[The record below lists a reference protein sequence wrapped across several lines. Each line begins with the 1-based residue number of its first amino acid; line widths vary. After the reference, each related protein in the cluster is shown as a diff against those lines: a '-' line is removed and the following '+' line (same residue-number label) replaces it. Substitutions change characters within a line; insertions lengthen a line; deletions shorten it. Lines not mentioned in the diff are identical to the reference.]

1 MTVAQDDFVS
11 ALLRPDADVPLG
23 LSDPEGRPAGKRFD
37 VYRNNVAVS
46 LTEALRTAFPIVR
59 KLLGDQ
65 NFDAISGVYLRQHPP
80 KSPLLMFYGEDMPQF
95 LASFPPVQKWG
106 YLPDVARLELAL
118 RRAYHAEDAGPIDPG
133 ALQAIAP
140 DALVATRVALAPAAC
155 VIRSPWPVHGIWQ
168 FNMQDGAPQPAN
180 RAEDVLVAR
189 PGFDPAIYLLPMGGG
204 AFVDALSA
212 GEPIGVAY
220 DAALTKTAEFDLPN
234 TLGTLLAAEAI
245 TALETPE

>member
-46 LTEALRTAFPIVR
+46 LTEALRTAFPVVR

-80 KSPLLMFYGEDMPQF
+80 RTPLMMFYGEDMPQF
-95 LASFPPVQKWG
+95 LAALPPVQKWG

-118 RRAYHAEDAGPIDPG
+118 RQAYHAADADAIDPA
-133 ALQAIAP
+133 ALQSVPP
-140 DALVATRVALAPAAC
+140 DALVATRIVLAPAAT
-155 VIRSPWPVHGIWQ
+155 VISSPWPVHGIWQ
-168 FNMQDGAPQPAN
+168 FNMEDGAPQPAN
-180 RAEDVLVAR
+180 RAEDVLIAR
-189 PGFDPAIYLLPMGGG
+189 PGFDPAVFLLPSGGG
-204 AFVDALSA
+204 AFIEALKA
-212 GEPIGVAY
+212 GNPIGAAF
-220 DAALTKTAEFDLPN
+220 DAALQDRADFDLPN

-245 TALETPE
+245 TALETTE